1 MALRYHPPSI
11 VVEYAKKGKLYHHRM
26 DLPLPPGGE
35 IPRDEVHTTAQL
47 QQTHNNYLQNVS
59 VEQIRLF
66 VRMLLDHQ
74 RMKASGTDFTVG
86 QRVEVHWRKE
96 NTWYPGKVVRVTGPT
111 SFAVDYDDGDKE
123 SSVDCKRMRLEGSR
137 PKERRVS
144 FAPKLVGTVKTRPR
158 TAVQD
163 KAALFY
169 NGDDLDRFQMEA
181 AQEAFSNGSAE
192 PHQDSNFVVESPESD
207 DDDDYNF

>member
-47 QQTHNNYLQNVS
+47 QQTHNNYLQNIS

-86 QRVEVHWRKE
+86 QRVEVHWRNPHLE
-96 NTWYPGKVVRVTGPT
+96 LGLR
-111 SFAVDYDDGDKE
+111 D
-123 SSVDCKRMRLEGSR
+123 SSIIWR
-137 PKERRVS
+137 
-144 FAPKLVGTVKTRPR
+144 
-158 TAVQD
+158 
-163 KAALFY
+163 
-169 NGDDLDRFQMEA
+169 
-181 AQEAFSNGSAE
+181 EAF
-192 PHQDSNFVVESPESD
+192 VETAGGIADETSGRRRGDAGGRRRTS
-207 DDDDYNF
+207 